1 MKPITD
7 VLSQMRKG
15 RIVEDAT
22 EALAEVVKA
31 VDATEK
37 AGSVT
42 IKITVKPAKGGGWE
56 KTLSARVS
64 QDVPRPDL
72 PDAVFFSNA
81 DGDLVRDDPDQ
92 RPLFGEVGEGSGRPR
107 AIND

>member
-1 MKPITD
+1 MRPITD
-7 VLSQMRKG
+7 ILRDMRRG
-15 RIVEDAT
+15 RIVDDAT
-22 EALAEVVKA
+22 EALEEVVKA

-42 IKITVKPAKGGGWE
+42 IKITVKPSKDGGWE
-56 KTLSARVS
+56 KTLSTAIS
-64 QDVPRPDL
+64 TSIPRKDS

-92 RPLFGEVGEGSGRPR
+92 RPLFGDADGGSRPR
-107 AIND
+107 AVEG